1 LPRLKDFIKRIE
13 DLFFKS
19 VGIQL
24 VKSSIKVS
32 NKIIKEKYKMKPC
45 INKLSMEQYFENCI
59 LEHGRSLFNYIYSLV
74 RHKELAEDLYQEVL
88 ISAYLALPSFEEKA
102 KVKNWLF
109 KIAVNK
115 CRDYWRKEKSATRF
129 WEERV
134 YLYVD
139 DKNLIEEPEISIL
152 NKCSQEEMADT
163 LQELPKMYRDPLLL
177 FYYHNQTLTEISHL
191 TSLPISTVKTRMRR
205 AKDRLRPKVKELAAN
220 G

>member
-1 LPRLKDFIKRIE
+1 M
-13 DLFFKS
+13 KS
-19 VGIQL
+19 CLNVE
-24 VKSSIKVS
+24 S
-32 NKIIKEKYKMKPC
+32 
-45 INKLSMEQYFENCI
+45 KLSLECYFEACI

-88 ISAYLALPSFEEKA
+88 ISAYLALPSFEERA

-129 WEERV
+129 WEEKV

-139 DKNLIEEPEISIL
+139 DKNPMQQPEESVL
-152 NKCSQEEMADT
+152 HKCSQEEMVDT
-163 LQELPKMYRDPLLL
+163 LQELPEMYRDPLLL
-177 FYYHNQTLTEISHL
+177 FYYHHKTLVEISDK
-191 TSLPISTVKTRMRR
+191 TNLPLSTVKTRMKR
-205 AKDRLRPKVKELAAN
+205 AKDRLRPKVEELVVN